1 MSEDQIIHISSLYGE
16 SNLFSK
22 IFLQLE
28 LSDLLS
34 TEFVS
39 KEWKSLMVQENIW
52 RKKIGLK
59 EKTYHTWK
67 HTLSQH
73 DTDNLN
79 HLKAKKLY
87 FQISSV
93 IIPEK
98 IIASSEIEKWIK
110 TVSSLKYKVQKSE
123 ESLFF
128 DTRRKD
134 LRFWCKNLPR
144 NIVLNKDIITLSR
157 LIVLSHKSGDVTMA
171 GAYYGNGKVVVLPHE
186 NGFLESPLA
195 PTKN

>member
-1 MSEDQIIHISSLYGE
+1 
-16 SNLFSK
+16 
-22 IFLQLE
+22 
-28 LSDLLS
+28 
-34 TEFVS
+34 
-39 KEWKSLMVQENIW
+39 
-52 RKKIGLK
+52 
-59 EKTYHTWK
+59 
-67 HTLSQH
+67 
-73 DTDNLN
+73 
-79 HLKAKKLY
+79 
-87 FQISSV
+87 V

-123 ESLFF
+123 DSLFF